1 MARSNFCVVKF
12 WILVVKSQF
21 WCLNPYFSWLNPHF
35 YCLNPSERSLGS
47 APDLS
52 PDCSSVLSFAQPL
65 LGHQCC
71 WSGDFWDGEWMVL
84 AVEQA
89 CDKQRWGWWGDSLKH
104 RIVESS
110 SIMSS
115 CPHGTINESWL
126 RIGGASPS
134 MATSANIERR
144 RSPKTSEIR
153 NIWWHM
159 VTPKHDGTD
168 KTKEHILWLITDM
181 DDCWHGGLGSW
192 RGWSL
197 VLPIFV
203 GRIKVERRWL
213 FRSSLRSKGDPSISN
228 SPVYSHYYPI
238 KWLLSKFHKL
248 SHKIPHRIC
257 THLYPMK
264 YPMMHGLMARPV
276 NPFSAWRA
284 WHWTLTAVNW
294 NSLDGCRLLTAPNG
308 SKRFVEDGRN
318 SQLKSTVDDEWT
330 KYRIFRLIR
339 RFLGWSQSQ
348 KGIFSAHG
356 SRWVG
361 L

>member
-1 MARSNFCVVKF
+1 VYNHHQSGYFFGKSPSVRADFMARSNFCVVKF

-89 CDKQRWGWWGDSLKH
+89 CGKQRWGWWGDSLKH

-153 NIWWHM
+153 NIWWHQSM
-159 VTPKHDGTD
+159 MELTKPKN
-168 KTKEHILWLITDM
+168 
-181 DDCWHGGLGSW
+181 
-192 RGWSL
+192 
-197 VLPIFV
+197 IFCD
-203 GRIKVERRWL
+203 
-213 FRSSLRSKGDPSISN
+213 SSLTWTTVDTEVLAGEEAGVWFYRF
-228 SPVYSHYYPI
+228 
-238 KWLLSKFHKL
+238 LL
-248 SHKIPHRIC
+248 
-257 THLYPMK
+257 
-264 YPMMHGLMARPV
+264 G
-276 NPFSAWRA
+276 
-284 WHWTLTAVNW
+284 
-294 NSLDGCRLLTAPNG
+294 G
-308 SKRFVEDGRN
+308 SK
-318 SQLKSTVDDEWT
+318 
-330 KYRIFRLIR
+330 
-339 RFLGWSQSQ
+339 
-348 KGIFSAHG
+348 
-356 SRWVG
+356 
-361 L
+361 